1 MSNKDRQIRNL
12 RKFNN
17 IALYDYTNLCS
28 FNLNCPFKKGQ
39 NPIINSCKGC
49 QNIDIYKY
57 YVDNLSCHQLLKF
70 RKTFNPNIL

>member
-28 FNLNCPFKKGQ
+28 FNLNCPLKGKKS
-39 NPIINSCKGC
+39 IIDSCKGC
-49 QNIDIYKY
+49 QNIDIYRY
-57 YVDNLSCHQLLKF
+57 YVDNLSCRQLSKF